1 MIKLSHIS
9 KRFDDKIVL
18 QDVSLALQKGI
29 TCLMGASGAGKTTL
43 LRILTGLEMP
53 DAGAVEGLPRR
64 IAMVFQED
72 RLTESLTVRGNLKL
86 ALGKRWDE
94 EKARQLLDALQL
106 PGALSQNVSA
116 LSGGMKRRVALCR
129 ALLFDAELLVLDE
142 PFTGLDGESREKCLA
157 AIRQRMG
164 DRPVLLVTHD
174 EGDAH
179 GLDARIIRL

>member
-18 QDVSLALQKGI
+18 QDVSLGLSKGI

-53 DAGAVEGLPRR
+53 DIGAVEGLPRR

-94 EKARQLLDALQL
+94 EKAQQLLDALQL

-129 ALLFDAELLVLDE
+129 ALLFDADLLVLDE
-142 PFTGLDGESREKCLA
+142 PFKGLDEDTRCVA
-157 AIRQRMG
+157 M
-164 DRPVLLVTHD
+164 DVLKAHCAGKTALVVTHD
-174 EGDAH
+174 EDEATYLQAH
-179 GLDARIIRL
+179 VVRL